1 MKQASVFLFALLFA
15 VPTVVFAAVP
25 SGDDLY
31 KAGDFT
37 AAKTAYAAQLEA
49 SPNDAAAALGSARIA
64 FYENR
69 LDDAHTLATRALAL
83 DTSKN
88 PAIPRLLS
96 QIDAR
101 RSVLASAQTLVVPAN
116 GVRVPLLATDPLP
129 LVELRVNGH
138 VAHCIIDTGGP
149 DLTLDPQFAKS
160 VGLKPVDSGQ
170 TGQFA
175 GNRSLQMQSASG
187 ANALIGGISIPNLTV
202 DLIPS
207 WGMGFFPG
215 QRVDGIIGT
224 VFLSRFRATLDYPHH
239 QLILEPRN
247 ANPALAT
254 NAIIA
259 PVWLV
264 GDHFIITH
272 GSVNSMENLTL
283 MVDTGFA
290 GGGFVPSESIIAT
303 AHVRTFPDKATNG
316 VGGGGEVKLVPAT
329 ADRLCVAAACQA
341 NVPGGYTPG
350 GSPTDGFPFKISA
363 TASHIFFEQYA
374 LTFDFANMRLIMTPP
389 NS

>member
-15 VPTVVFAAVP
+15 VPTHAFAAIQ

-31 KAGDFT
+31 KAGDFS
-37 AAKTAYAAQLEA
+37 AAKAAYSAELNA
-49 SPNDAAAALGSARIA
+49 SPNDVAAALGSARIA

-69 LDDAHTLATRALAL
+69 LDEAHTLATRALAL

-101 RSVLASAQTLVVPAN
+101 RGVLASAKSLTVPGT
-116 GVRVPLLATDPLP
+116 GVRVPLIATDPLP
-129 LVELRVNGH
+129 LVELQVNGH
-138 VAHCIIDTGGP
+138 IAHCIIDTGGP

-160 VGLKPVDSGQ
+160 VGLKAQDSGI

-175 GNRSLQMQSASG
+175 GNRSLQMQSATG
-187 ANALIGGISIPNLTV
+187 ANVTIGGISIPNLTV

-207 WGMGFFPG
+207 WGTDFFPG

-224 VFLSRFRATLDYPHH
+224 VFLSRFRATLDYPRH
-239 QLILEPRN
+239 QLVLEPRT
-247 ANPALAT
+247 ASPALAA

-259 PVWLV
+259 PLWLV
-264 GDHFIITH
+264 GDHFIITR
-272 GSVNSMENLTL
+272 GSVNNIRNLTL

-290 GGGFVPSESIIAT
+290 GGGFVPSESIITA
-303 AHVRTFPDKATNG
+303 AHVRTFPDKATTG

-329 ADRLCVAAACQA
+329 ADQLCVGAACQA

-363 TASHIFFEQYA
+363 TASHMFFEHYA
-374 LTFDFANMRLIMTPP
+374 LTFDFTNMRLIMTPP